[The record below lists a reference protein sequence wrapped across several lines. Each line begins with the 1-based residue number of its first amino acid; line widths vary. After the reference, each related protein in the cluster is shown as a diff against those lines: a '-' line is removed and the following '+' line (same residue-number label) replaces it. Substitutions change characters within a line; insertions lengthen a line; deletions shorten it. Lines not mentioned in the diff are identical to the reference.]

1 MGIIGLIK
9 KLCARFTCRSTC
21 QLGEEAICVDLKALD
36 LNSFRLS
43 MSDIRKINTIV
54 SKREKKISEPT
65 ITEI

>member
-1 MGIIGLIK
+1 MGLIGIIK

-54 SKREKKISEPT
+54 SKREKKITEPT